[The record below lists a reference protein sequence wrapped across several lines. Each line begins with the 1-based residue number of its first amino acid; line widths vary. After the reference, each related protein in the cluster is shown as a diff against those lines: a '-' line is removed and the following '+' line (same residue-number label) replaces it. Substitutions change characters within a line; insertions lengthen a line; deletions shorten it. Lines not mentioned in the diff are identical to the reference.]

1 MTAERLAIVGGA
13 RSPFQRAGTG
23 FRRTP
28 AADLARFAFVEALA
42 RCECD
47 PAAIDEVI
55 LGCSGQPHDAQN
67 LARVAALRAG
77 IPERVPAVTVHRNC
91 ASGMEALT
99 QALLRV
105 RAGAGGLF
113 LVGGV
118 DSMSCAPLV
127 YSQRATDWFAAL
139 ARAKGLGARLA
150 LLARLR
156 PSFFKPRIAL
166 IEALTDPVS
175 GMIMGATAERLARD
189 FSIAR
194 EAQDAFA
201 LESHRKAA
209 AARRE
214 GRFAAEI
221 APAIG
226 LDAGGDTPRA
236 KSAAPRAEGAAIVA
250 DNGIREE
257 LTPEQLKKLPPF
269 FDRRFGS
276 VTVGNSCQ
284 VTDGAAALV
293 VGSAQRIAE
302 LRLEPLGFLDEFAYA
317 GLEPARMGLGPVH
330 ATTALLDRIGGGLGR
345 FDLIEMNEAFAAQV
359 LACLLAFESD
369 DYARTRLK
377 REQALGPIDR
387 QRLNVNGGAIA
398 LGHPPGATGI
408 RLVLTALH
416 ELKRRGGRSALATLC
431 VGGGQGAA
439 LALAAA

>member
-1 MTAERLAIVGGA
+1 MAAERLVIVGGA
-13 RSPFQRAGTG
+13 RTPFLKAGTG

-47 PAAIDEVI
+47 PAEIDEVI

-77 IPERVPAVTVHRNC
+77 VPERVPAVTVHRNC

-105 RAGAGGLF
+105 RAREGGLF

-118 DSMSCAPLV
+118 ESMSCAPLV
-127 YSQRATDWFAAL
+127 YSQRATDWFAGL
-139 ARAKGLGARLA
+139 ARAKRLTARLA
-150 LLARLR
+150 LLSRLR
-156 PSFFKPRIAL
+156 PSFFKPRVAL

-175 GMIMGATAERLARD
+175 GLIMGATAERLARD
-189 FSIAR
+189 FAIAR

-209 AARRE
+209 AAQRA
-214 GRFAAEI
+214 GRFTAEI
-221 APAIG
+221 APAVG
-226 LDAGGDTPRA
+226 LDADG
-236 KSAAPRAEGAAIVA
+236 AATGAEGAALFA
-250 DNGIREE
+250 DNGIRSE
-257 LTPEQLKKLPPF
+257 LTLEQLKKLPPF
-269 FDRRFGS
+269 FERRFGS

-284 VTDGAAALV
+284 VTDGAGALV
-293 VGSAQRIAE
+293 VGSARKIDA
-302 LRLEPLGFLDEFAYA
+302 LGLDPLGFLDEFAYA
-317 GLEPARMGLGPVH
+317 GLDPARMGLGPVH
-330 ATTALLDRIGGGLGR
+330 ATAALLARTGGSLEG
-345 FDLIEMNEAFAAQV
+345 FDLVEMNEAFAAQM
-359 LACLLAFESD
+359 LACLAAFASD
-369 DYARTRLK
+369 DYARTRLD
-377 REQALGPIDR
+377 RPAALGPLDP